1 MKKAEFMGLDTSNE
15 ISFRRHVLY
24 QSFPDPPDPGRIV
37 RTQLSGGK
45 NDLCI
50 FFQGKPRDVSKNN
63 GLLKNEMN
71 TLLHF

>member
-1 MKKAEFMGLDTSNE
+1 MGLDTSNE

-24 QSFPDPPDPGRIV
+24 QSFPDPGPGVIV

-45 NDLCI
+45 KRFMHFL
-50 FFQGKPRDVSKNN
+50 QGKPRYVSKNN